1 MSQITI
7 MCRLVANESTRQQL
21 WQLMAELNTP
31 LINELL
37 VLISQHQDFE
47 TWQQK
52 GKIPAGT
59 VKQLCE
65 SLKTDPGFAGQPAR
79 FYASAIA
86 TVSYVYK
93 AWMKVQKRLKS
104 QLESK
109 ARWLSMLQ
117 SDEELIAIAGVD
129 LDGLRNQAR
138 LILQQFAPEPSP
150 QEDLQA
156 NKKQPKTEKSLS
168 QTLLDTYES
177 SEDILTRCAISYLLK
192 NGCKVYEKPEN
203 SQKFSKHKDKLKVQ
217 IQRLIQKLEGRV
229 PQGRNLTDTEWLE
242 TLILATEKIPQDE
255 AEAKSWQDSLLKK
268 SSSVIFPVSYESN
281 EDMTWFRNQ
290 KGRICIKFNGISE
303 HTFEIYCDSRQ
314 LHWFERFLSDQE
326 TKKNSKNQHS
336 SALFTLRSARIGWHE
351 QEIKNKQICRR
362 KPTVNP
368 WDIYHLTLYC
378 TVDTRLWTAEGTAVV
393 AAEKAEEIAKII
405 TKTKEKDDLNE
416 KQLAHI
422 KRKNSTLE
430 RINNPYPRPSK
441 PLYQANPH
449 ILVGVSLGLKKPATI
464 AVVDVISQKVLTYC
478 SIKQLLGK
486 NYKLLNRHRQLKHNF
501 AHKRKIAQTQ
511 AKQQQYLDSELGQY
525 IDRLLAKQIIA
536 IAKQYSASSIVLP
549 QLNGMRE
556 QINSEIQAKAK
567 EKCPESIEAQKKY
580 AKQYRR
586 SINQWSYGRLIESII
601 SQGLQAGIA
610 IEESKQ
616 AVQGSPQEKAK
627 ELAFVAYNSRKKS

>member
-1 MSQITI
+1 MSLITI
-7 MCRLVANESTRQQL
+7 QCRLVASESTRQQL

-37 VLISQHQDFE
+37 ILVGRHEDFPD
-47 TWQQK
+47 WQQK

-59 VKQLCE
+59 IKQLCE
-65 SLKTDPGFAGQPAR
+65 SLRIDSRFAGQPAR

-93 AWMKVQKRLKS
+93 AWIEVRKRLKS
-104 QLESK
+104 KLK
-109 ARWLSMLQ
+109 GKIRWFSIFK
-117 SDEELIAIAGVD
+117 SDEELMAIAGVD
-129 LDGLRNQAR
+129 LEQLRNQAS
-138 LILQQFAPEPSP
+138 LVLQQFSPEPSP
-150 QEDLQA
+150 KDDLQTN
-156 NKKQPKTEKSLS
+156 NKQTETGKSLFD
-168 QTLLDTYES
+168 TLFDVYGN
-177 SEDILTRCAISYLLK
+177 SEEVLTRCAICYLLK
-192 NGCKVYEKPEN
+192 NSCKIPRKTEN
-203 SQKFSKHKDKLKVQ
+203 LKKFSKRKHKLEVE
-217 IQRLIQKLEGRV
+217 IQRLTQSLEGKS
-229 PQGRNLTDTEWLE
+229 PQGRDLKDTKWLE
-242 TLILATEKIPQDE
+242 TLLLATESIPQDE
-255 AEAKSWQDSLLKK
+255 TEAKSWQDSLLTKP
-268 SSSVIFPVSYESN
+268 SSIPFPVSYESN
-281 EDMTWFRNQ
+281 GDMTWFKNQ
-290 KGRICIKFNGISE
+290 KGRICVKFNGISE

-336 SALFTLRSARIGWHE
+336 SALFTLRSSRIGWHE
-351 QEIKNKQICRR
+351 QEINNKKNCRR
-362 KPTVNP
+362 TPTANP
-368 WDIYHLTLYC
+368 WDICHLTLYC
-378 TVDTRLWTAEGTAVV
+378 TVDTRLWTAEGTALV

-405 TKTKEKDDLNE
+405 TRTKEKGDLNE
-416 KQLAHI
+416 KQLAHL
-422 KRKNSTLE
+422 KRKNSTLG

-464 AVVDVISQKVLTYC
+464 AVVDVIAKKALTYC
-478 SIKQLLGK
+478 SVKQLLGD
-486 NYKLLNRHRQLKHNF
+486 NYKLLNRQRQLKQNL

-511 AKQQQYLDSELGQY
+511 AEQQQYLDSELGKY

-556 QINSEIQAKAK
+556 QINSEIQAKAE
-567 EKCPESIEAQKKY
+567 EKCPECIDAQKKY

-601 SQGLQAGIA
+601 SQGLQAGIV

-616 AVQGSPQEKAK
+616 AVQGSPQHKAK
-627 ELAFVAYNSRKKS
+627 ELALTAYSSRKKS